1 MTDQSPPLET
11 ALSLCTFCPS
21 LCRQACPV
29 ATVEARDTVTPWGLM
44 SLARHLS
51 VDRVKA
57 DAHIAHTLSACNG
70 CGACTEVCRHHVGV
84 AEALVQVRA
93 GMTEHLPTLAP
104 RPKLPLDHPF
114 FESLRARARFEARPV
129 ISLMPGQ
136 PALPGMDTL
145 VHALITVCERLD
157 VDSLSCGELAR
168 YDAGYGLYLHGH
180 HAAFAAHAREVHEAT
195 AGARE
200 IVVLSPE
207 ALYTLKVL
215 YPRFGFSIGA
225 AILHV
230 SEFLVPF
237 LGGAFVSPIAGRVAY
252 HESCHLSRRLDL
264 RDLPRQVLRRVLE
277 EPLLELPA
285 RIEATGCCGGSG
297 MGPGREQTALA
308 MADAVIASALD
319 VGLERI
325 ASFSTDCFASLSRA
339 SAQRTASGRPTVRV
353 DHALTLLA
361 EAVVREGAPA

>member
-1 MTDQSPPLET
+1 MTDQAPSLET

-51 VDRVKA
+51 VDRVKP

-84 AEALVQVRA
+84 AESLVAVRA
-93 GMTEHLPTLAP
+93 GLKDLPRP
-104 RPKLPLDHPF
+104 PSPPKLPLDHPF

-129 ISLMPGQ
+129 ISLLPGQ
-136 PALPGMDTL
+136 PDLPGMQEL
-145 VHALITVCERLD
+145 VDALITVCERLE

-168 YDAGYGLYLHGH
+168 YDAGYDLYLHGH
-180 HAAFAAHAREVHEAT
+180 HEAFAAHAREVHAAT

-325 ASFSTDCFASLSRA
+325 VSFSTDCFGALARA
-339 SAQRTASGRPTVRV
+339 AEQRDIAGRPTVRV